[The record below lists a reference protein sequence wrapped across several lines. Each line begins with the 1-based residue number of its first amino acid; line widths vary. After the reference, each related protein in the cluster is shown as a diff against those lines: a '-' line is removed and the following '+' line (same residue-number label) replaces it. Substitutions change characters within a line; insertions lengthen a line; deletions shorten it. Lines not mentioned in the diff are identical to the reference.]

1 MTSTDRTAAV
11 AAVVA
16 RDEPPDDPDP
26 DPHVL
31 APDIAVADVAG
42 DALTD
47 RPSELVDV
55 DTRLDG
61 ATAARLRDESRRS
74 RARIARRLAD
84 ARHHPSAGGVV
95 EPVVD
100 AGTTLADDPPDR
112 DGRPDRVDE
121 WRDLGGLLDENV
133 EFLEHI
139 DGLHERRLASPSP
152 RERQAA
158 TRALAEALYRIVDGY
173 WVDDGPPHRPVRV
186 VRTLDDTVGRAYAR
200 LARRRA
206 GAGRAART
214 WARVGRWVRL
224 GLAVAAASAL
234 AEGLV
239 AWGAAAV
246 VLRALLSLALV
257 VEETPESPRRRLL
270 GYNTQ
275 WAPCVCTHVG
285 DAAILAGLGIG
296 LQLDGRTA
304 WGAATAF
311 AALFG
316 VTATMTRVAAS
327 SQGFRLP
334 RMFVDRAAKAVA
346 LPVATVGAA
355 LFAPGGLAGGVPVAA
370 VAVVVVSAVAL
381 SDLARV
387 VYWALRRRRLFR
399 RVAAAGGGLVPD
411 VIVAHTSDAL
421 VMNIT
426 RSDPRPTVFGDGGA
440 DPGRHLHAVDDAPD
454 DRGQDRGAAP
464 PGGRAR
470 RRMP

>member
-1 MTSTDRTAAV
+1 MTATDRTAAAV
-11 AAVVA
+11 AA
-16 RDEPPDDPDP
+16 RGEPPDDPDP
-26 DPHVL
+26 DPDVM
-31 APDIAVADVAG
+31 AADASGNDVPDRRVPRAGIVHAGGGADRAAVDPESLDLG
-42 DALTD
+42 SFDLESFD
-47 RPSELVDV
+47 LESFDL

-61 ATAARLRDESRRS
+61 ATAARLRDESRRT

-84 ARHHPSAGGVV
+84 AGHHPAAAAAA
-95 EPVVD
+95 EAP
-100 AGTTLADDPPDR
+100 
-112 DGRPDRVDE
+112 RPDSVDQ

-133 EFLEHI
+133 DFLEHI
-139 DGLHERRLASPSP
+139 DGLHERRLGSPSP

-173 WVDDGPPHRPVRV
+173 WVDDGPPHRPVRAI
-186 VRTLDDTVGRAYAR
+186 RAIDDTVGRAYPRLSRLGPHPRPGAR
-200 LARRRA
+200 LWARA
-206 GAGRAART
+206 G
-214 WARVGRWVRL
+214 RWIRL
-224 GLAVAAASAL
+224 GLALAAALAL
-234 AEGLV
+234 VEGQV

-246 VLRALLSLALV
+246 VVRAVLSLAFLV
-257 VEETPESPRRRLL
+257 EQPPESPRRRLL

-275 WAPCVCTHVG
+275 WASCVCTHVG

-296 LQLDGRTA
+296 LHLDGRTA
-304 WGAATAF
+304 WGAAATF

-334 RMFVDRAAKAVA
+334 RMFIDRAAKAVA
-346 LPVATVGAA
+346 LPLATVGAA
-355 LFAPGGLAGGVPVAA
+355 VFAPAGLAGGVPAVVAA
-370 VAVVVVSAVAL
+370 TVVVSAVAL

-426 RSDPRPTVFGDGGA
+426 RSDPRPTVFGGG
-440 DPGRHLHAVDDAPD
+440 PGDRHLHAVEDAPST
-454 DRGQDRGAAP
+454 P
-464 PGGRAR
+464 
-470 RRMP
+470 